1 MEKLNS
7 QFVRELCN
15 KPKVIGIV
23 GDRNEGKTMLLG
35 SIIKELIDMGTK
47 VSSFGL
53 RFKIDGV
60 NELYSIG
67 EIENMANE
75 VICLDEFYE
84 LFELEDRKKARQ
96 VERIIRLINHRN
108 NILILCGTPDN
119 FKKFISNQ
127 IDTILYKTSTIGS
140 FINGSSIKYNC
151 LNYKGYEL
159 GISKLVLN
167 KDEFLLYD
175 RTYMKMKFDY
185 TTEFDTKKD
194 NVKIVPENVDENV
207 EKKNVRKNVEK
218 PELLGGGINDSKG

>member
-35 SIIKELIDMGTK
+35 NIIKELIDMGAK

-53 RFKIDGV
+53 RFKINGV
-60 NELYSIG
+60 NELYSLG
-67 EIENMANE
+67 EIENRTNE

-84 LFELEDRKKARQ
+84 LFELEDRTKARQ
-96 VERIIRLINHRN
+96 VESVIRLINHRN

-175 RTYMKMKFDY
+175 GAYMKMKFDY
-185 TTEFDTKKD
+185 TTEFDAKKD
-194 NVKIVPENVDENV
+194 NVKIVPENV
-207 EKKNVRKNVEK
+207 EKKC
-218 PELLGGGINDSKG
+218 